1 MPTLYTLREYINA
14 TLDKA
19 YNSAARPMLE
29 QIARLAKGQG
39 SAVQAALSEL
49 EAEAD
54 RLQEASE
61 PMRAD
66 NPALLKVLSV
76 IEAEMVATQSLVSA
90 NSPDIEASGQKIAP
104 VSVAAKLFGAVTL
117 ALIAAGINPMTSQKR
132 YEDAITST
140 GMGFVWPDT
149 LDFATDYTQSAAWI
163 ARMEGWGTGY
173 ADIIGKAI
181 RQGLSQGWSPIRTAR
196 EARKYAE
203 NLPLSAAENITRTLQ
218 LTSYR
223 EASLNMEVLNGRY
236 IEKKIRVAKLDGRT
250 CLTCI
255 DLHGTELAV
264 GERVDDHYRGR
275 CDSILI
281 PVGGSMPATMQADSK
296 PGQRNFVPFQTGSEW
311 FAGLSPERQAQQA
324 SFLKS
329 PAKLKAYNDGVP
341 LADFVGD
348 HEDDVFGHQYVEQS
362 LFRAIGSD
370 AQGYYGGDE

>member
-66 NPALLKVLSV
+66 NPVLLKVLSV

-149 LDFATDYTQSAAWI
+149 LDFATDYTQSPAWI
-163 ARMEGWGTGY
+163 TRMEGWGTGY
-173 ADIIGKAI
+173 ADIIGKTI

-196 EARKYAE
+196 EARKFAE
-203 NLPLSAAENITRTLQ
+203 NLPVSAAENITRTLQ

-223 EASLNMEVLNGRY
+223 EASLRMEVLNGQY
-236 IEKKIRVAKLDGRT
+236 IEKKIRVAKLDNRT
-250 CLTCI
+250 CLSCI
-255 DLHGTELAV
+255 ELHGTELAV

-281 PVGGSMPATMQADSK
+281 PVGGSMPTTMQADSA
-296 PGQRNFVPFQTGSEW
+296 PGQRNFVPFQTGREW
-311 FAGLSPERQAQQA
+311 FAGLSSERQAQQA
-324 SFLKS
+324 SFVKS
-329 PAKLKAYNDGVP
+329 PAKWKAYQDGVP
-341 LADFVGD
+341 LSDFVGD
-348 HEDDVFGHQYVEQS
+348 HEDDVFGHQFVEQS

-370 AQGYYGGDE
+370 AEGYYGNP